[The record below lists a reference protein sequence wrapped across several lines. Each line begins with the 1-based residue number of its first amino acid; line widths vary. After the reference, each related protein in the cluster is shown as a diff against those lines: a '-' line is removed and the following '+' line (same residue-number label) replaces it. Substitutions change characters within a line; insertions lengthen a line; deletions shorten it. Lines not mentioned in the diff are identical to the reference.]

1 MEDILKWLKR
11 RYEVRT
17 SQLKKFREKDQQ
29 FILVIL
35 LSKQFEGSLLQGEFL
50 RSVTS

>member
-1 MEDILKWLKR
+1 MNLGLIVEDILKWLKR

-35 LSKQFEGSLLQGEFL
+35 SKQFEGSLLE
-50 RSVTS
+50 